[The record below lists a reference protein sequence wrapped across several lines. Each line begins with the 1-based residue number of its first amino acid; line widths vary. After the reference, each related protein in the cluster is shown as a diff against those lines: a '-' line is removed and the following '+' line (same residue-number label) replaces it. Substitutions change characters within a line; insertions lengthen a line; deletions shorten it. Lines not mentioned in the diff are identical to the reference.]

1 MTSAGLWAI
10 RGILASGLFASAL
23 GAQSGVEL
31 SGRVLDASGQP
42 LAGATVTLRAIGYA
56 VRTDSL
62 GVFRLS
68 GTPGGTLSLSL
79 TASGYRADTATVV
92 LPRSGTIAREFVLVS
107 SNAPPP
113 VANPSDRV
121 ISGRVTDAEGTP
133 LAYATIQLNGG
144 RRFVSNDTGRFRIP
158 VNVSGALSLLVR
170 RIGYSRTELK
180 LAAMPDTAVHVRMEQ
195 LATPLPETRVTA
207 SSPFRSLDIHGFY
220 RRMEDVERG
229 INRGYFV
236 TPEDLEQRR
245 PTLVTS
251 AVEHLPNVRVRIPRG
266 RSYPINP
273 GARDNLENKPPRQ
286 WRQRIEDGKGCPM
299 TVYLDRV
306 KIQPYN
312 RGGQIT
318 DEFINAIIQPTTV
331 AAIEVYPTQLG
342 SPPEFPPAAFTC
354 GVVLLWTK

>member
-1 MTSAGLWAI
+1 MTSAGLLAI
-10 RGILASGLFASAL
+10 RGALASCLCAAGL
-23 GAQSGVEL
+23 GAQSASQL
-31 SGRVLDASGQP
+31 RGRVLDGAGRP
-42 LAGATVTLRAIGYA
+42 LAGATVTLTSIGYA
-56 VRTDSL
+56 VRTDSTGTFL
-62 GVFRLS
+62 LN
-68 GTPGGTLSLSL
+68 GTPGSTLALSI
-79 TASGYRADTATVV
+79 TAGGYRADTATIV
-92 LPRSGTIAREFVLVS
+92 LPRSGAIAREFVLVS
-107 SNAPPP
+107 SNAPLP

-121 ISGRVTDAEGTP
+121 LAGAVTDTEGTP
-133 LAYATIQLNGG
+133 LAYATIQVNGG
-144 RRFVSNDTGRFRIP
+144 RPFVSDDTGRFRIP
-158 VNVSGALSLLVR
+158 VDVSGSFSLLVR
-170 RIGYSRTELK
+170 RIGYSRTQLK
-180 LAAMPDTAVHVRMEQ
+180 LAAMPDTAVHVRMEA

-207 SSPFRSLDIHGFY
+207 RSPFASLDIHGFY
-220 RRMEDVERG
+220 RRMQDVEKG

-251 AVEHLPNVRVRIPRG
+251 AVEHLPNVRVRLPTAG
-266 RSYPINP
+266 SYPRNP
-273 GARDNLENKPPRQ
+273 NARANRENGPPSQ
-286 WRQRIEDGKGCPM
+286 WTRRIEDGQGCPM

-318 DEFINAIIQPTTV
+318 DEFIDAVIQPTTV